1 MVCPCGDGKRDPERL
16 EARAHYLSAFA
27 LLAAAVVMTA
37 VMLAAPMTAS
47 AAVGRYGQKGIVLQ
61 VFGNGETKLGEPMQL
76 QVYVDRGVD
85 PGAVPSEI
93 AMFDAPYI
101 RVWQSGGNGGGRIVR
116 SDAVGGIPGWAFTG
130 TGAGNV
136 RLVVNYGP
144 FTTAVWIRVTK
155 GKWKPVGVTLGKSA
169 MEPKKYATENEDYGL
184 EAWVDYEGVDPKMV
198 GQTRRQGEN
207 RIFRWTVSDPAS
219 CSVRD
224 YAGFKFKAAKPGRY
238 TVAARYGP
246 FSSNPLEIQVRSRYA
261 GTYKGSIRVQP
272 VAGMTPQ
279 LSDIEFTVG
288 ETGVVEGTY
297 HYGMSMDIPVLG
309 RIPIETVGSFNGKL
323 DEGGRF
329 GPGPAPGTRQGVD
342 LSARIRALMGNMGG
356 GSGSANPVI
365 RQQIKRFEQALET
378 AMRENKVTDSDVA
391 KTQIEFVIVIVGG
404 IRRADG
410 KLVEMDGKLGE
421 MPFSASTT
429 LSTE

>member
-16 EARAHYLSAFA
+16 EARAHCLSAFA

-93 AMFDAPYI
+93 ALFDAPYI

-144 FTTAVWIRVTK
+144 FTTAVWIRVTD
-155 GKWKPVGVTLGKSA
+155 GKWKPVGVTLRKSA
-169 MEPKKYATENEDYGL
+169 LAPKYATENEDYGL
-184 EAWVDYEGVDPKMV
+184 ETWVDYEGVDPKMV

-207 RIFRWTVSDPAS
+207 RIFEWTVSDPAS

-246 FSSNPLEIQVRSRYA
+246 FSSNPLEIQVRSRFA

-272 VAGMTPQ
+272 VARMTPR

-297 HYGMSMDIPVLG
+297 HYGMSMEIPVLG
-309 RIPIETVGSFNGKL
+309 SIPIETAGSFKGTL
-323 DEGGRF
+323 DEDGRF
-329 GPGPAPGTRQGVD
+329 AEAAPGTRQRVD

-365 RQQIKRFEQALET
+365 RQQIKQFEQTLET
-378 AMRENKVTDSDVA
+378 AMRENKVNDSDLE
-391 KTQIEFVIVIVGG
+391 KTRIEFAIVFVGG
-404 IRRADG
+404 IRRA
-410 KLVEMDGKLGE
+410 DGKLGE